1 MMIDGWGKLISFV
14 GVPSAIAL
22 YLVWTVTSQVQADIR
37 LIKEQ
42 VSAHVITNSSAQQT
56 NVQIYLLLQRI
67 CVNTSKMGTAD
78 GCFWGELK

>member
-42 VSAHVITNSSAQQT
+42 VSAHVIMNSSAQQT

-67 CVNTSKMGTAD
+67 CVNTAKQGLAD